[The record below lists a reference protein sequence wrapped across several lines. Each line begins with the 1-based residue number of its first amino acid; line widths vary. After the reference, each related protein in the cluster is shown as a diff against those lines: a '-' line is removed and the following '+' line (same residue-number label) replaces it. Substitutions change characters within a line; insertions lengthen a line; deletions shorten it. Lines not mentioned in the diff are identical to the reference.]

1 MRGLAMST
9 RFHPRTGALAGLLIV
24 SLAGTLLAQPPQGRG
39 GRGMGPGGRGLGAP
53 QRPAPRDAGQP
64 QTAIPTG
71 TAVISGTVVV
81 TGTGQPARRAR
92 VTLNAMDGGGSR
104 SVTTDDNGG
113 FVFNGIIAGRYNL
126 SASKNGHVG
135 VTYGQTRPG
144 RPGTPIQLADGE
156 KFSASMQIARGS
168 VITGTV
174 LDEHGEPTPGT
185 QVRVMRYVMQSG
197 RRTLQQSGT
206 GSTDDRGIYRVYG
219 LQPGEYVV
227 SAVPPRTA
235 GPGMDAARMTAELE
249 AVRQRIAVAVDQAAT
264 RELVTRASMLQAEL
278 PAQEEQ
284 PTGYAPVYYPGTIAA
299 TDAAPVPLG
308 IGEER
313 SSVDFQLQ
321 RVPMARVEGSV
332 VNGTGVATQN
342 IQLTLTNAAQSV
354 PGLGAISG
362 RAEADG
368 RFRLTNVPPGQ
379 YRLVARANAASA
391 TGRGGGP
398 DPDNPTVPGA
408 PIAPGVGRGGR
419 GNQPPPIRLWG
430 AVDVPVDG
438 RTQSNVIV
446 TLQQGLTVTGRIA
459 FEGTT
464 LQPPADLSRI
474 RVNLSPADPSSSGGL
489 LQASSGTV
497 DASGKFSIPSVV
509 PGIYRL
515 TASNAGNG
523 WVTASATIDGQDTLD
538 FPTEIK
544 AGSANNSAVITYTDK
559 QSQLAGTITN
569 QRGEP
574 APAYTLILYSA
585 DERFWGPQS
594 RRIRSTRP
602 ATDGQFTFATIP
614 PGDYKLVALAD
625 VEPGAWFDPAFLLQ
639 MEGAAISVRVAEGEK
654 RVQNVQISQ

>member
-1 MRGLAMST
+1 MST
-9 RFHPRTGALAGLLIV
+9 PFHPRSGVLAGLLIV
-24 SLAGTLLAQPPQGRG
+24 SLAGTLLAQPPQSAQGRG
-39 GRGMGPGGRGLGAP
+39 GRGQGPGGRGIGAP
-53 QRPAPRDAGQP
+53 QRPAPRDAAQP

-71 TAVISGTVVV
+71 TAMISGVVV

-113 FVFNGIIAGRYNL
+113 FAFSGIIAGRYNL

-135 VTYGQTRPG
+135 VAYGQTRPG

-156 KFSASMQIARGS
+156 KFSANMQIARGS

-185 QVRVMRYVMQSG
+185 QVRVLRYVMQSG

-219 LQPGEYVV
+219 LQPGEYIV
-227 SAVPPRTA
+227 SAVPRNA
-235 GPGMDAARMTAELE
+235 GPGMDGARMAAELE
-249 AVRQRIAVAVDQAAT
+249 AVRQRIAVAADQAVT
-264 RELVTRASMLQAEL
+264 RELMTRASMLQAEL

-284 PTGYAPVYYPGTIAA
+284 PSGYAPVYYPGTIAA

-313 SSVDFQLQ
+313 PGVDFQLQ

-332 VNGTGVATQN
+332 VNGTGVVTQN
-342 IQLTLTNAAQSV
+342 IQLTLTNAGQPV

-362 RAEADG
+362 RADADG
-368 RFRLTNVPPGQ
+368 RFRMTNVPPGQ
-379 YRLVARANAASA
+379 YKLVARANAASA

-398 DPDNPTVPGA
+398 DPDVPNV
-408 PIAPGVGRGGR
+408 PDTPFAPGMGRGGR

-430 AVDVPVDG
+430 TVDVPVDG
-438 RTQSNVIV
+438 RSLSNVIV

-464 LQPPADLSRI
+464 VQPPADPSRI
-474 RVNLSPADPSSSGGL
+474 RVSLSPADPSSAGGL
-489 LQASSGTV
+489 LQASAGTV
-497 DASGKFSIPSVV
+497 DASGKFTIPSVV
-509 PGIYRL
+509 PGTYRL
-515 TASNAGNG
+515 TASNAGSG

-538 FPTEIK
+538 FPAEIR

-559 QSQLAGTITN
+559 QSQLAGAITN

-574 APAYTLILYSA
+574 APGFTLILYAA

-625 VEPGAWFDPAFLLQ
+625 VEPGAWFDPAFLQQ
-639 MEGAAISVRVAEGEK
+639 MEGAAISLRIAEGEK
-654 RVQNVQISQ
+654 KLQNVQISQ